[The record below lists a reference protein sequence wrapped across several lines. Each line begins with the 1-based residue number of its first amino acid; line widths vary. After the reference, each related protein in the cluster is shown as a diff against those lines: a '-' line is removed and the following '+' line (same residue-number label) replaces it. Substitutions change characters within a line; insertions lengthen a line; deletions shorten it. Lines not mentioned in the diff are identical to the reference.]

1 MGITAEEQKGH
12 TYYRCTKKKGGCSQP
27 YIREEV
33 LAADLSEILT
43 HYAMPEDWTQGLLAL
58 ADEDEKDSSKTT
70 ATLVHGLRERIS
82 VFNGKIDRITDLFVE
97 QDIDRE
103 TYLAKKRGL
112 MSEKKSV
119 EEVLAKSQ
127 RGGSPWLEPM
137 REWIKDAS
145 TLDEIA
151 KGDDL
156 PSKKSSLQKIFGSNL
171 ILRNKKV
178 EESPV
183 KQWATLR
190 VAQKNFSENDL
201 SFFLAA
207 GHGFEP

>member
-12 TYYRCTKKKGGCSQP
+12 TYYRCTKKSAARCSQP
-27 YIREEV
+27 FVREEV

-58 ADEDEKDSSKTT
+58 ADEDEKDGSPPQTT
-70 ATLVHGLRERIS
+70 ATLIHGLRERIS
-82 VFNGKIDRITDLFVE
+82 VFNSKIERLTDLFVE

-145 TLDEIA
+145 TLDEI
-151 KGDDL
+151 DR
-156 PSKKSSLQKIFGSNL
+156 KS
-171 ILRNKKV
+171 V
-178 EESPV
+178 V
-183 KQWATLR
+183 
-190 VAQKNFSENDL
+190 
-201 SFFLAA
+201 
-207 GHGFEP
+207 